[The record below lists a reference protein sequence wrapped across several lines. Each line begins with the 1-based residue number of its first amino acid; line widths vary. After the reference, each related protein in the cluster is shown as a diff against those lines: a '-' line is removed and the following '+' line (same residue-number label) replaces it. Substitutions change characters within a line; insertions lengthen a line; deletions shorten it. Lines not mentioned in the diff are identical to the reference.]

1 MVTLSTVLGFYRS
14 DRALS
19 KKLKITLLVF
29 RLAVRMAISVGRNK
43 YSRSSK
49 SLRRFYLISSN
60 SIALFLKRTRIT
72 FLARFPRR
80 IALRDIRSGFRI
92 SFDVGLFARRG
103 AAVLHPALFFGA
115 VALLVILA
123 SISPNP
129 KKIDGS
135 PVVEPA
141 ASKKDSRRPSAEF
154 SISLPP
160 LTPGLPDK
168 RLTVM

>member
-1 MVTLSTVLGFYRS
+1 MLSTLLGFYRS

-19 KKLKITLLVF
+19 EKLKITLLVF
-29 RLAVRMAISVGRNK
+29 CLVVRIALSVGRNK
-43 YSRSSK
+43 YARSSRG
-49 SLRRFYLISSN
+49 LRRFYLISSN
-60 SIALFLKRTRIT
+60 YIALFLKRTLFA

-80 IALRDIRSGFRI
+80 NALRDVWSSFGV

-103 AAVLHPALFFGA
+103 ASVLHPALFLGA
-115 VALLVILA
+115 VVLLFILA
-123 SISPNP
+123 SVSPNP

-135 PVVEPA
+135 PAVES
-141 ASKKDSRRPSAEF
+141 ASPKKDSRRPGAEF
-154 SISLPP
+154 ALPP